1 MTDLEVSVSAKLAV
15 IWIFNTRVLLGTR
28 PNLGFNM
35 ICFIFFNENFEH
47 KESSFFT
54 LHAFYIFLSK
64 NKYINQSKAIS
75 LAFLVSKMA

>member
-35 ICFIFFNENFEH
+35 ICFIFLMKILNIKNHPFLHCMPFT
-47 KESSFFT
+47 FF
-54 LHAFYIFLSK
+54 YPK
-64 NKYINQSKAIS
+64 INI
-75 LAFLVSKMA
+75 